1 MRHPRCGR
9 YRRGVT
15 GLVAPAF
22 TNAVPSDPLT
32 LFRVALRRKGV
43 AYGRGKGERDGW
55 NAGRE
60 RKRMIAKFMDAIGS
74 RGRRPRAWGRGI
86 VTSLLLIGTLAMF
99 APVTVSATSGY
110 DSVDGASVNPLSG
123 GGYTV
128 HVHAYATFDFSIG
141 VADAPDPSID
151 WGDGTSTNADFKFC
165 TTFFCSG
172 GDLSGTHTYP
182 NYGTYGVRLRYY
194 TGCCV
199 SYDATW
205 DVTIPRTTDTIN
217 LSTAGAGASTIVY
230 SPAGNSGGTV
240 CPPDCAPQFP
250 AGTVVTL
257 TPTAGAGSVF
267 EKYIG
272 TFCGKGGCTSPCSVN
287 PCTLTMPEDFGYATD
302 VKASFAP
309 TDTTAPV
316 ITASATTTG
325 DNKPYT
331 AGTWTNQSVTV
342 AFSCADGGTSPSGIA
357 TNTVAGAT
365 VSTEGAAQS
374 VTNTGACVD
383 NAGNTA
389 NAVTFGPIKI
399 DTTNPA
405 ITGSAVKADATPYT
419 PNTWTNQSVT
429 VSFTCADTGTVQS
442 GIGTNTVAGAT
453 ISADTTSQSV
463 TNTGACVD
471 NAGNAAPAATV
482 GPIKVDKTKPVI
494 TGSATTADGTP
505 YTAGTWTNQ
514 NVTVAFACADSG
526 AAQSG
531 LATNTVGGGVVT
543 SETASQTVTNSGLCV
558 DNAGNSAD
566 PATFVV
572 KIDKTKPVIT
582 AKATTADGK
591 PYAAG
596 TWTNQ
601 NVTVAFACADGG
613 SVPSGIAANTLAGA
627 TVSSQG
633 ANLSVTNT
641 GKCTD
646 NAGNTADPVTFGP
659 IKIDKTPPT
668 VTGAVTPGSIWP
680 PDHKFVPITATVN
693 VGDSASGPATFVLV
707 SATASGDASD
717 IEGFTVGQ
725 ASTSGQVRANKDEV
739 YTLTYQGK
747 DTVGNSATLVLTVA
761 VPHDQGH

>member
-1 MRHPRCGR
+1 MTARAIRE
-9 YRRGVT
+9 T
-15 GLVAPAF
+15 GA
-22 TNAVPSDPLT
+22 
-32 LFRVALRRKGV
+32 
-43 AYGRGKGERDGW
+43 
-55 NAGRE
+55 
-60 RKRMIAKFMDAIGS
+60 
-74 RGRRPRAWGRGI
+74 RAWGHGLI
-86 VTSLLLIGTLAMF
+86 AALLLIGALGAF
-99 APVTVSATSGY
+99 VPATVSATSGY
-110 DSVDGASVNPLSG
+110 NSVDTPAIHPLIE

-128 HVHAYATFDFSIG
+128 QVS
-141 VADAPDPSID
+141 ADASIDPSVGIVDTPNPAID
-151 WGDGTSTNADFKFC
+151 WGDGTSSGASLQFC
-165 TTFFCSG
+165 KTFGCSG
-172 GDLSGTHTYP
+172 GTLSGTHIYS
-182 NYGTYGVRLRYY
+182 NYGEYGVRLRYY
-194 TGCCV
+194 TGCCI
-199 SYDATW
+199 SYDANW

-217 LSTAGAGASTIVY
+217 LSTAGTGTGTIVY

-240 CPPDCAPQFP
+240 CPPDCAPEFP

-331 AGTWTNQSVTV
+331 AGTWTNQSVAV
-342 AFSCADGGTSPSGIA
+342 AFSCADVGTSSSGLA

-374 VTNTGACVD
+374 VTNAGACVD
-383 NAGNTA
+383 KAGNTA
-389 NAVTFGPIKI
+389 NAVTFGPIQI
-399 DTTNPA
+399 DTTNPV

-429 VSFTCADTGTVQS
+429 VDFTCADTGAVQS
-442 GIGTNTVAGAT
+442 GIDTNTVAGAT

-494 TGSATTADGTP
+494 TAKATVADGTP

-514 NVTVAFACADSG
+514 NVAVVFACADTG
-526 AAQSG
+526 AVQSG

-543 SETASQTVTNSGLCV
+543 GETASQAVTNSGLCV

-566 PATFVV
+566 PATFLV

-591 PYAAG
+591 PYVAG

-613 SVPSGIAANTLAGA
+613 GAPSGIAANTLAGA
-627 TVSSQG
+627 TVSGQG

-641 GKCTD
+641 GTCVD
-646 NAGNTADPVTFGP
+646 NAGNVADAVTFGS
-659 IKIDKTPPT
+659 INIDKTPPT
-668 VTGAVTPGSIWP
+668 IAATASPGSIWP
-680 PDHKFVPITATVN
+680 PNHKLVDVSVAVSLTDSSSGG
-693 VGDSASGPATFVLV
+693 VGFVLV
-707 SATASGDASD
+707 SATASGEPGD
-717 IEGFTVGQ
+717 IQGFMAGT
-725 ASTSGQVRANKDEV
+725 ASTSGKMAANKDEV
-739 YTLTYQGK
+739 YTLTYKGTDK
-747 DTVGNSATLVLTVA
+747 AGNSATTVVTIT